1 MGRVLD
7 LQTKDPELESLHP
20 RNARHITNAFPSVRS
35 WGRQKTVR
43 SQESPSLVTSV
54 STRFTEKYCLKIK
67 VELSM
72 VTDTFS
78 LSTGEAEAGGS
89 QFQAG
94 LVYIARPGQPG
105 LHRNLIS
112 TKT

>member
-1 MGRVLD
+1 M
-7 LQTKDPELESLHP
+7 
-20 RNARHITNAFPSVRS
+20 PSPVF
-35 WGRQKTVR
+35 GVGEGKKTVR